1 MKKVFLVQPGY
12 LFGNEKKSAYFPYAA
27 GTLAAY
33 AFSDPKIAGRY
44 VFAGFICFFEEYET
58 ALQKLRGADVVGFSN
73 YVWNYAYNCGLAERI
88 KRENPRC
95 TIVFGG
101 HQISPEATPLSR
113 LPYVD
118 FLVFGEGE
126 CPFAALLS
134 ALPDEKALREIPGI
148 AYRSPSGEVAVT
160 PEARCPSADLPSP
173 YLSGTFDA
181 LLREYPDVSFT
192 ALFETNRG
200 CPYRCAY
207 CDWGTAKGG
216 VRLFPMERVRAEI
229 EWFAAHNIEAC
240 FAADANFGLFPRD
253 EEIAGLLIETKR
265 RTGYPQHFDVTYA
278 KSEDP
283 RVLRIACALVR
294 EKMSNGPAISFQS
307 LNPAVLK
314 AIGRENMPLDRFVET
329 LKAYEAN
336 GLRPYSEL
344 ILGLPEETYGSFVRG
359 IGTLLALG
367 QHSYLDIFRCEIL
380 SNSVLAKVEMREKYR
395 IRTVFVPSSLHHVK
409 ESECRNCFGRSEI
422 VVSTST
428 MSEADMLRANL
439 FAMTVQSCHFMG
451 LTKYIAMFLF
461 REKGVPYEVFYE
473 KLTALLAQKDA
484 VFAALKER
492 YAAYL
497 RGEGEIACADGDFGG
512 ITWFPEE
519 LFFLRS
525 VSRLDG
531 FYKEIRPLAEA
542 FLPETELLS
551 ELIRYQRLFAVTP
564 TAQKKTEEFSYDF
577 YGFFRGETPHPAR
590 RRLRVAITP
599 PFYPDWAQCAR
610 YTVWYGRRRSGTD
623 AFYTAS
629 DMEIRREQ
637 T

>member
-12 LFGNEKKSAYFPYAA
+12 LFGNEKKSAFLPYAA
-27 GTLAAY
+27 ATLAAY
-33 AFSDPKIAGRY
+33 AFSEKEIAERY
-44 VFAGFICFFEEYET
+44 VFSGFICFFEEYET
-58 ALQKLRGADVVGFSN
+58 ALQKLKGADVVGFSN
-73 YVWNYAYNCGLAERI
+73 YVWNYTYNCELAKRV
-88 KRENPRC
+88 KRENPQC
-95 TIVFGG
+95 TVIFGG

-113 LPYVD
+113 YPYVD
-118 FLVFGEGE
+118 YMVFGEGE
-126 CPFAALLS
+126 ASFAALLR
-134 ALPDEKALREIPGI
+134 ALPDGKALCEIPGI
-148 AYRSPSGEVAVT
+148 ACRAPSGEATVT
-160 PEARCPSADLPSP
+160 REARCSADLPSP

-181 LLREYPDVSFT
+181 LLCEYPDVSFT

-200 CPYRCAY
+200 CPYSCAY

-216 VRLFPMERVRAEI
+216 VRLFPMERIRAEI
-229 EWFAAHNIEAC
+229 EWFASHKIEAC

-253 EEIAGLLIETKR
+253 EEIADLLIEAKR

-307 LNPAVLK
+307 LNPDVLK
-314 AIGRENMPLDRFVET
+314 AIGRENMPLERFVET

-380 SNSVLAKVEMREKYR
+380 SNSVLSKPQMREKYR

-409 ESECRNCFGRSEI
+409 ADESKRSYGGSEI
-422 VVSTST
+422 VVATST
-428 MSEADMLRANL
+428 MTEADMLRANL

-461 REKGVPYEVFYE
+461 REKGVPYETFYE
-473 KLTALLAQKDA
+473 QLSTRLAQTDA
-484 VFAALKER
+484 VFAALKGR
-492 YAAYL
+492 YEAYL
-497 RGEGEIACADGDFGG
+497 RGEGEISCADDAFGG

-525 VSRLDG
+525 LKRLDG
-531 FYKEIRPLAEA
+531 FYEEIRPVAAA

-551 ELIRYQRLFAVTP
+551 ELLRYQRLFAVTP
-564 TAQKKTEEFSYDF
+564 AAGKKTEEFSYDF
-577 YGFFRGETPHPAR
+577 YGFFRGETPHPVR
-590 RRLRVAITP
+590 RRLRVTITP
-599 PFYPDWAQCAR
+599 PFYLDWAQCAR

-623 AFYTAS
+623 AFCAAS
-629 DMEIRREQ
+629 DIDVRREEI
-637 T
+637 

>member
-12 LFGNEKKSAYFPYAA
+12 LFGNEKKSAFLPYAA
-27 GTLAAY
+27 ATLAAY
-33 AFSDPKIAGRY
+33 AFSEKEIAGRY
-44 VFAGFICFFEEYET
+44 VFSGFICFFEEYET
-58 ALQKLRGADVVGFSN
+58 ALQKLKGADVVGFSN
-73 YVWNYAYNCGLAERI
+73 YVWNYTYNCELAKRV
-88 KRENPRC
+88 KRENPQC
-95 TIVFGG
+95 TVIFGG
-101 HQISPEATPLSR
+101 HQISPETTPLSQ

-126 CPFAALLS
+126 ASFTALLC
-134 ALPDEKALREIPGI
+134 ALPDGKAIREIPGI
-148 AYRSPSGEVAVT
+148 AYRSPSGNVT
-160 PEARCPSADLPSP
+160 VTREARCTSAELPSP
-173 YLSGTFDA
+173 YLSGTFDE
-181 LLREYPDVSFT
+181 LLRAYPDVSFT

-216 VRLFPMERVRAEI
+216 VRLFPMERIRAEI
-229 EWFAAHNIEAC
+229 EWFASHKIEAC
-240 FAADANFGLFPRD
+240 FAADANFGMFPRD
-253 EEIAGLLIETKR
+253 EEIAELLIAAKR
-265 RTGYPQHFDVTYA
+265 KTGYPQHFDVTYA

-307 LNPAVLK
+307 LNPAVLN

-344 ILGLPEETYGSFVRG
+344 ILGLPEETYESFVRG
-359 IGTLLALG
+359 IGTLLALD

-380 SNSVLAKVEMREKYR
+380 SNSVLATAEMREKYG

-409 ESECRNCFGRSEI
+409 ADESKRSFGRSEI
-422 VVSTST
+422 VVATST

-439 FAMTVQSCHFMG
+439 FSMTVQSCHFMG

-461 REKGVPYEVFYE
+461 RQKGVPYEVFYE
-473 KLTALLAQKDA
+473 KLTALLAQNDA

-497 RGEGEIACADGDFGG
+497 RGEGEIACEDGEFGG

-525 VSRLDG
+525 LKRLDG
-531 FYKEIRPLAEA
+531 FYEQIRPLAAA

-551 ELIRYQRLFAVTP
+551 ELLRYQRLFAVTP
-564 TAQKKTEEFSYDF
+564 EARKKTEEFSFDF
-577 YGFFRGETPHPAR
+577 YGFFHGETPHPAR
-590 RRLRVAITP
+590 RRLRVVITP
-599 PFYPDWAQCAR
+599 PYYPDWAQCAR

-623 AFYTAS
+623 AFSVAS
-629 DMEIRREQ
+629 DIEIRREE